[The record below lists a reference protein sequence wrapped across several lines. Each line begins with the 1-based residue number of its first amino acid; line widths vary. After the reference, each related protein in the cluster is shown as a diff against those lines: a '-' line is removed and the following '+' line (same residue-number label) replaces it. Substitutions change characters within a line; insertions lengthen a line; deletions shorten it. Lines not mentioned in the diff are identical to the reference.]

1 VVVDIIALR
10 EGAGGGLQMRYG
22 FLDLSGVEQKLT
34 QLILRIAVTGMRGDD
49 GAEKSDAYS
58 QGVPAHSEAYLRLN

>member
-1 VVVDIIALR
+1 
-10 EGAGGGLQMRYG
+10 MRYG

-49 GAEKSDAYS
+49 GRKSPMPILKEFPLTPRHIF
-58 QGVPAHSEAYLRLN
+58 V